1 MTDLHK
7 FEKSVVDPHT
17 EWQEECTSGTQ
28 VVEDEQLLFTTD
40 LPVIPLGGFLHVF
53 LVFRHLFRVGERDTI

>member
-1 MTDLHK
+1 MTDLHE

-17 EWQEECTSGTQ
+17 EWQEECTSRTQ
-28 VVEDEQLLFTTD
+28 IVENEQLLFTPD

-53 LVFRHLFRVGERDTI
+53 LVFRHLLRVREGDTV